1 MLTKRKL
8 GTQGLEVSKIGL
20 GCMRMSQS
28 YGPAEE
34 RESIA
39 VIHRAVELGCTF
51 IDTAEIYG
59 FFANETLVGRALR
72 GRREKVILAT
82 KFGFRIENGKR
93 TGLNSHPDHIRKAVD
108 GSLKRLGTDY
118 LDSVL
123 PPGTTAGPR

>member
-1 MLTKRKL
+1 
-8 GTQGLEVSKIGL
+8 
-20 GCMRMSQS
+20 MSQS
-28 YGPAEE
+28 YGPADE

-93 TGLNSHPDHIRKAVD
+93 TVKMSDSQKATGLLPSHPA
-108 GSLKRLGTDY
+108 
-118 LDSVL
+118 L
-123 PPGTTAGPR
+123 PVPK